1 MMLLDRD
8 PSAEVLTAGDV
19 PTTLELIG
27 REGETA
33 DLLILDLNLP
43 GVEGTELMEEI
54 VRRQPMLKIL
64 VLSGLTDRGRIMR
77 VLQLGAAGFVPKSL
91 DTDML
96 TNAIEF
102 VLRGGVFIPSK
113 LLAESQREGFFSE
126 TARSLP
132 HLSSNAPKL
141 TDRQKDVLM
150 LLAKGAPIKPLLYG
164 GYSTLSLGYIGL
176 YELTYLMTGK
186 SHTTEEGQAFAL
198 EVMNHLNE
206 TVLRWRAETNIGFA
220 LYGTPAESLCYSFA
234 EIDRERYGTVEN
246 VTDKGYYTNSYHVDV
261 REDIDAFSKFQFESQ
276 FQSISKGGCISYV
289 EVPNMQDNLE
299 AVMSVLQF
307 IYDNIMYAELNTKS
321 DYCQCCGYDGEIKI
335 VEDDGKLVWECPK
348 CGNRDQ
354 NKLNVARRTCGYIG
368 TQFWNQ
374 GRTQEI
380 KDRVLHL

>member
-1 MMLLDRD
+1 MKYLIVDDHALVRSALSMMLLDRD

-113 LLAESQREGFFSE
+113 LLAESQRFFSE

-150 LLAKGAPIKPLLYG
+150 LLAKGAPIKRICLELNLSEGTVKTHVAAIYRIFGASNRTEALLAARRA
-164 GYSTLSLGYIGL
+164 GYSI
-176 YELTYLMTGK
+176 
-186 SHTTEEGQAFAL
+186 
-198 EVMNHLNE
+198 
-206 TVLRWRAETNIGFA
+206 
-220 LYGTPAESLCYSFA
+220 
-234 EIDRERYGTVEN
+234 EI
-246 VTDKGYYTNSYHVDV
+246 
-261 REDIDAFSKFQFESQ
+261 
-276 FQSISKGGCISYV
+276 
-289 EVPNMQDNLE
+289 
-299 AVMSVLQF
+299 
-307 IYDNIMYAELNTKS
+307 
-321 DYCQCCGYDGEIKI
+321 
-335 VEDDGKLVWECPK
+335 
-348 CGNRDQ
+348 
-354 NKLNVARRTCGYIG
+354 
-368 TQFWNQ
+368 
-374 GRTQEI
+374 
-380 KDRVLHL
+380 